1 MQTIA
6 RKGPENKNCV
16 NTPED
21 LPAEGQDRQIR
32 SQGYLLLLKEQF
44 KVGVGKR
51 EVKFMAINELLIC
64 RGIVFLRHQLSS
76 ELNIQSSDYE

>member
-21 LPAEGQDRQIR
+21 LPAKGQDGQIR
-32 SQGYLLLLKEQF
+32 SLRYLLPLKEF

-51 EVKFMAINELLIC
+51 EVKFMAINKLLIC

-76 ELNIQSSDYE
+76 ELNVQSSDYE